1 MSLRIPELSPNVST
15 LTAGMAYAKAGG
27 YLVPIRHGTKHP
39 GSVLGADWQHKS
51 SREPELIAAWLAGTD
66 HGIALHAGRSG
77 AVVFDVDHP
86 ERLPD
91 TLQRAISECRPPFQS
106 TRTNVAGKGHYVF
119 AMPEGRILGNGV
131 GRLGGA
137 FGEVRGANGVIVVAP
152 TPHPDAAIG
161 GHYVWGSFG
170 PVPVLPDYV
179 ADLLDD
185 ASPSEDAA
193 TDAEVEAFLESHSSS
208 TRPKLLTG
216 WCTTFTDKATAGESR
231 HQRMVSVAAGAMKE
245 AAAGYFPAR
254 DAAKRLHDAFVAAVA
269 LPPLP
274 GGHQRA
280 ARTGG
285 IAEAEWS
292 GILAWAIAQA
302 SAADPG
308 QTRARVNEKMPKV
321 DTATGEVLDDDAE
334 ATFWSARDE
343 LGRIK
348 AYALAHRASPWAT
361 LIVVLTRVI
370 AMIPAT
376 VVLPKLIGG
385 YASLNLFGGLV
396 GVSGGGKGAA
406 VAAGTDAVHLGLNP
420 GFDVHTLGSGQ
431 GIAHAYMRREEGQVV
446 QYATSA
452 LFIVEEVDLLAQ
464 QSRQTGGTLLA
475 EMRRLYM
482 AERLGHLYVDPAK
495 RMPVPTHAYRA
506 GVLVQIQ
513 PARAGVILDD
523 SDGGLPQRFL
533 WASTIYP
540 QPDVKPNAPDPVRWE
555 IPEPVK
561 EARGRRLELHVCRT
575 AVEAIDAAALARSRG
590 DGDPLDGHRL
600 LCREKAAAALGF
612 LAGHAGITEQD
623 WRLAEI
629 VMNVSDLGRQ
639 MCVDAIAAKSSEVNR
654 RQAEAEATR
663 TVIIGDRVEEEATQR
678 VARALLRILSA
689 AGDWVPRG
697 VLRHK
702 LAQRDR
708 ARFDEVAE
716 RLILAGQIE
725 VERVPGTGQPGDRY
739 KAVGEGK

>member
-15 LTAGMAYAKAGG
+15 LTAAMAYAKAGG
-27 YLVPIRHGTKHP
+27 YLVPIRRGTKHP

-106 TRTNVAGKGHYVF
+106 TRTNVAGKRHYVF

-137 FGEVRGANGVIVVAP
+137 FGEVRGVNGIIAVAP
-152 TPHPDAAIG
+152 TLHPDAATG
-161 GHYVWGSFG
+161 GHYVWDSFG
-170 PVPVLPDYV
+170 PVPVLPGYV

-193 TDAEVEAFLESHSSS
+193 TDVEVEAFLESHSSS
-208 TRPKLLTG
+208 TRPELLNG
-216 WCTTFTDKATAGESR
+216 WCTTFTNKVAVGESR

-269 LPPLP
+269 LPPVA

-308 QTRARVNEKMPKV
+308 RTRARVNEKMPKV
-321 DTATGEVLDDDAE
+321 DMATGEVLDDEAE
-334 ATFWSARDE
+334 DTFWAARDE
-343 LGRIK
+343 LVRIK

-361 LIVVLTRVI
+361 LIVVLARIT
-370 AMIPAT
+370 AMIPPT
-376 VVLPKLIGG
+376 IVLPKLIGG

-396 GVSGGGKGAA
+396 GISGDGKGAA
-406 VAAGTDAVHLGLNP
+406 QAAGTDVVSLGLNP
-420 GFDVHTLGSGQ
+420 GFEIHTLGSGQ
-431 GIAHAYMRREEGQVV
+431 GIAHAFMRREDGRVV

-452 LFIVEEVDLLAQ
+452 MFVVEEVDLLAQ
-464 QSRQTGGTLLA
+464 QSRQTGGTLHA
-475 EMRRLYM
+475 EFRRLYM
-482 AERLGHLYVDPAK
+482 AERLGHLYVDPSR
-495 RMPVPTHAYRA
+495 RMPVPAHVYRA
-506 GVLVQIQ
+506 AALVQIQ

-523 SDGGLPQRFL
+523 RDGGLPQRFL
-533 WASTIYP
+533 WMPTTYP
-540 QPDVKPNAPDPVRWE
+540 HPDSKPSAAGSIEWTV
-555 IPEPVK
+555 PEPVK
-561 EARGRRLELHVCRT
+561 EARGRRLVLHVCGA
-575 AVEAIDAAALARSRG
+575 AVEAIDASALARSRG
-590 DGDPLDGHRL
+590 EGDPLDGHRL
-600 LCREKAAAALGF
+600 LCQEKAAAALGF
-612 LAGHAGITEQD
+612 LAGHAGITEED
-623 WRLAEI
+623 WQLAGV
-629 VMNVSDLGRQ
+629 VMRVSDRTRKH
-639 MCVDAIAAKSSEVNR
+639 CIDVIAAKSSEAN
-654 RQAEAEATR
+654 QARGEAEAAR
-663 TVIIGDRVEEEATQR
+663 TVLVGQRVEQDLVR
-678 VARALLRILSA
+678 RAGQAIIRKLGRAGGWVSGNDLRKTLDSSLRQHFHTAIELLI
-689 AGDWVPRG
+689 
-697 VLRHK
+697 
-702 LAQRDR
+702 
-708 ARFDEVAE
+708 EV
-716 RLILAGQIE
+716 GQIE
-725 VERVPGTGQPGDRY
+725 SEEIDGHGGGIRYRMVGGQ
-739 KAVGEGK
+739 A